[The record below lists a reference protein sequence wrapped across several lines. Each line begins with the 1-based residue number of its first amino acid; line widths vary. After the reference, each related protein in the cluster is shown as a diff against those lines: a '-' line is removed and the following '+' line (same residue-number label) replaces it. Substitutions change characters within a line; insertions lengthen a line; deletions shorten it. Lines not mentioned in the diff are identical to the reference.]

1 MAILAVACTEMEQ
14 AGLEP
19 FSSPFVIQL
28 EPLLHGVDVL
38 VTTYYFYI
46 IMARLMGLSCSL
58 AEDQNFDRQTWL
70 RSQPNLVPCL
80 LPSGK
85 YISTVRWTLLSAKD
99 WFPQLFLLVAFA
111 RRKPDFRE

>member
-1 MAILAVACTEMEQ
+1 MHGDGASGTGTIQLAVRYP
-14 AGLEP
+14 AGAS
-19 FSSPFVIQL
+19 FAR
-28 EPLLHGVDVL
+28 GVDVL
-38 VTTYYFYI
+38 VTTYYVYI